1 MLYYALPLLLGVL
14 ISLPVPLSGS
24 HAQQPAANR
33 DCDAGVARRQ
43 LTGQPMADFLA
54 ACRAARVNPENLQKI
69 CANNADSMKMSGAG
83 RDTYLRDCTTGP
95 D

>member
-1 MLYYALPLLLGVL
+1 MLYYVALLGML
-14 ISLPVPLSGS
+14 ISLSTFSNS

-43 LTGQPMADFLA
+43 LMGQPMTDFLT
-54 ACRAARVNPENLQKI
+54 ACRAAKVNSGNLSKI
-69 CANNADSMKMSGAG
+69 CANNADLRKLSGAA
-83 RDTYLRDCTTGP
+83 RDTYLRECTTGP